1 MAADISGMRDQ
12 AFEIF
17 MAGVRAADPAHAVQ
31 RGLSQE
37 DGHLTVVGDRGDWKR
52 IFVVSFG
59 KAACAMAEAALEI
72 LPAERMAAP
81 ALVVTNDENVRD
93 VPGCEVLGSSH
104 PLPDA
109 RGLAA
114 AKRIEA
120 LLSDAGEGDL
130 VVTLVSGGGS
140 ALVPYPAEPVT
151 LSEKIE
157 TTNLLL
163 ACGADIV
170 QINAVRKHL
179 SAFKGGQLTRMA
191 APATLKALVLSDVIG
206 DDLSAIASG
215 PTVPDPTSF
224 ANVLDIL
231 KTNGIWDQV
240 PDSVRQRV
248 EDGVAGRINE
258 TPKEGDAIFENA
270 RTMLVGSNRL
280 SVDAMIEQAAA
291 MGLETRL
298 YSDALEGNAREEA
311 GKLAEV
317 AAGWL
322 AETDGKPVAVLAGG
336 ETTVVL
342 KGAGRG
348 GRNQE
353 FALAFAEAARD
364 LAPRWCFLSGGTD
377 GRDGPT
383 DAAGGIVDPGTIG
396 RLDDQGMSAVA
407 ILDANDSYH
416 GLKASGDLVNTGG
429 TGTNVADLQVL
440 ILG

>member
-1 MAADISGMRDQ
+1 MAADISGMR
-12 AFEIF
+12 AKALEIF
-17 MAGVRAADPAHAVQ
+17 QAGVAAADPAHAVR
-31 RGLSQE
+31 RGLFLEGGVLSVAGE
-37 DGHLTVVGDRGDWKR
+37 SGDWKR

-72 LPAERMAAP
+72 LPAEKVVSP
-81 ALVVTNDENVRD
+81 ALVVTNDENVREMS
-93 VPGCEVLGSSH
+93 GCEVMGSSH

-114 AKRIEA
+114 AKRIET
-120 LLSDAGEGDL
+120 LLAQAEEGDL
-130 VVTLVSGGGS
+130 VLTLVSGGGS

-151 LSEKIE
+151 LEEKIA
-157 TTNLLL
+157 TTDLLL

-179 SAFKGGQLTRMA
+179 SCFKGGQLTRMA
-191 APATLKALVLSDVIG
+191 APANLKALVLSDVIG

-215 PTVPDPTSF
+215 PTVPDPTHF
-224 ANVLDIL
+224 DDVKAIL
-231 KTNGIWDQV
+231 ETYEIWDKV
-240 PDSVRQRV
+240 PASVRSRI
-248 EDGVAGRINE
+248 EEGVAGKIPE
-258 TPKEGDAIFENA
+258 TPKGDDAIFHQA

-280 SVDAMIEQAAA
+280 SVDAMMEKAAA
-291 MGLETRL
+291 LDLEVRL

-311 GKLAEV
+311 GILAKE
-317 AAGWL
+317 AASLMDQVG
-322 AETDGKPVAVLAGG
+322 DRPMAVLAGG

-342 KGAGRG
+342 KGTGRG

-353 FALAFAEAARD
+353 FALAFAAAAKG
-364 LAPRWCFLSGGTD
+364 LEPRWCFLSGGTD

-383 DAAGGIVDPGTIG
+383 DAAGGIVDPGTLQ
-396 RLDDQGMSAVA
+396 RLSEQGLDAIA
-407 ILDANDSYH
+407 ILDDNDSYH

-440 ILG
+440 VIF